1 MFPMSYSLELRDV
14 RKSYG
19 KFVAVD
25 GVSLGVP
32 EGCIYGL
39 LGPNGAGKTSTI
51 RMIMDIT
58 APDAGEILFFGH
70 PRRPDDLRRVGYLP
84 EERGLYRKMGVT
96 EHLLFLGE
104 IRGLKKREVLPRIEQ
119 WLDRIGL
126 ADWRKAKIEEL
137 SKGMQQKVQL
147 IGTIL
152 HEPDLLLLDEP
163 FSGLDPINQELFK
176 DLLLD
181 YRRQGKSV
189 ILSTHGMELAERM
202 CDHIALISKGRVVLT
217 GELGA
222 IKRQM
227 GGNTFRLVADGDLDR
242 IQSLSEV
249 EQAVTQN
256 GIVKLML
263 RPEAE
268 GPEVLRQLVQ
278 FLRVHEFRSEEPELE
293 QIFLKAVRDAA

>member
-1 MFPMSYSLELRDV
+1 METMSDSLEVRDV

-25 GVSLGVP
+25 GVSLAVP
-32 EGCIYGL
+32 EGCIFGL

-58 APDAGEILFFGH
+58 APDTGEIHFFGH
-70 PRRPDDLRRVGYLP
+70 PRRADDLRRVGYLP

-104 IRGLKKREVLPRIEQ
+104 IRGLKRREILPRIAT
-119 WLDRIGL
+119 WLERVDL
-126 ADWRKAKIEEL
+126 AAWGKAKVEEL

-147 IGTIL
+147 IGTVL
-152 HEPDLLLLDEP
+152 HEPDLLILDEP
-163 FSGLDPINQELFK
+163 FSGLDPLNQELFK
-176 DLLLD
+176 NLLLE
-181 YRRQGKSV
+181 YRQRGKSV

-202 CDHIALISKGRVVLT
+202 CDHICLISNGKAVLA

-222 IKRQM
+222 IKRRL
-227 GGNTFRLVADGDLDR
+227 GGNSFRLVADGDLDR
-242 IQSLSEV
+242 LQTLPEV
-249 EQAVTQN
+249 EQALTQN
-256 GIVKLML
+256 GAVKLLL
-263 RPEAE
+263 RPEAD

-278 FLRVHEFRSEEPELE
+278 FLRVHEFRSEEPALE

>member
-1 MFPMSYSLELRDV
+1 MSYSLELRDV

-25 GVSLGVP
+25 GVSLQVP
-32 EGCIYGL
+32 DGSIFGL

-58 APDAGEILFFGH
+58 APDAGEIHFFGH
-70 PRRPDDLRRVGYLP
+70 PRSSEDLRRVGYLP
-84 EERGLYRKMGVT
+84 EERGLYRKMGVA

-104 IRGLKKREVLPRIEQ
+104 IRGLKHKEMAPRIEK
-119 WLDRIGL
+119 WLDRVGL
-126 ADWRKAKIEEL
+126 SQWRKAKIEEL

-147 IGTIL
+147 IGTVL

-163 FSGLDPINQELFK
+163 FSGLDPLNQELFK
-176 DLLLD
+176 ELLVE

-202 CDHIALISKGRVVLT
+202 CDHIGLISRGRVVLT

-222 IKRQM
+222 IKRRL
-227 GGNTFRLVADGDLDR
+227 GGNTFRLVAEGDLDR
-242 IQSLSEV
+242 IQSLPEV
-249 EQAVTQN
+249 EQAVAQN
-256 GIVKLML
+256 GVVKLML
-263 RPEAE
+263 RPEAD

>member
-1 MFPMSYSLELRDV
+1 
-14 RKSYG
+14 
-19 KFVAVD
+19 
-25 GVSLGVP
+25 
-32 EGCIYGL
+32 
-39 LGPNGAGKTSTI
+39 NGAGKTSTI

-70 PRRPDDLRRVGYLP
+70 PRRTEDLRRVGYLP

-96 EHLLFLGE
+96 EQLVFLGE
-104 IRGLKKREVLPRIEQ
+104 IRGLKKREILPRVEQ
-119 WLDRIGL
+119 WLEKVGL
-126 ADWRKAKIEEL
+126 ADWRKAKVEEL

-152 HEPDLLLLDEP
+152 HEPEMLILDEP
-163 FSGLDPINQELFK
+163 FSGLDPLNQELFK
-176 DLLLD
+176 ELLLD
-181 YRRQGKSV
+181 YRQQGRTV

-202 CDHIALISKGRVVLT
+202 CDHIGLISHGRVVLA
-217 GELGA
+217 GDLRQ
-222 IKRQM
+222 IKREV
-227 GGNTFRLVADGDLDR
+227 GGNTFRLMAEGDLDR
-242 IQSLSEV
+242 IQTLPEV
-249 EQAVTQN
+249 AQAVAQN

-263 RPEAE
+263 QPEAD

>member
-1 MFPMSYSLELRDV
+1 MSYSLEVRDV

-25 GVSLGVP
+25 GVSLAVP
-32 EGCIYGL
+32 DGCIFGL

-58 APDAGEILFFGH
+58 PPDAGEIRLFGEAH
-70 PRRPDDLRRVGYLP
+70 RPEHLRRIGYLP

-96 EHLLFLGE
+96 EHLVFLGE
-104 IRGLKKREVLPRIEQ
+104 IRGLKKREILPRIER
-119 WLDRIGL
+119 WLERVELG
-126 ADWRKAKIEEL
+126 AWAKAKVEEL

-147 IGTIL
+147 IGTVL

-163 FSGLDPINQELFK
+163 FSGLDPLNQELFK
-176 DLLLD
+176 ELLLE
-181 YRRQGKSV
+181 YRQQGKSV

-202 CDHIALISKGRVVLT
+202 CDHIGLISKGRVVLS
-217 GELGA
+217 GELAA

-227 GGNTFRLVADGDLDR
+227 GGNSFRLIAEGDLDR
-242 IQSLSEV
+242 IQTLPEV
-249 EQAVTQN
+249 EQAVEQN
-256 GIVKLML
+256 GAVKLLL
-263 RPEAE
+263 RPEAD
-268 GPEVLRQLVQ
+268 GPAVLCQLVQ
-278 FLRVHEFRSEEPELE
+278 FLRVREFRSEEPELE